1 MYSDTSFTTIS
12 DKSNFSDSDS
22 DDLDQFKIEY
32 GSDSDSDS
40 NFPSYYP
47 KSIFE
52 ENINSNS
59 LAFLPNYEKYKY
71 LEFSNNIIIPHYILK
86 KIQDKSDNI
95 EFPLFFELFTMNY
108 GMPLG
113 INCTG
118 SDFLEGIDKIYLPN
132 RIMSNLLLE
141 EGGSVYIKYIKDIK
155 KGEKIKIRPHTSDFL
170 DLEDHKQ
177 LLESKLIN
185 NYNILTKGETIEI
198 EISGET
204 YFIDIVETY
213 PDIAINICNTDI
225 EVDFDTPLDFKEKPI
240 LKPEI
245 LKKKDDEK
253 NDEIK
258 KEEEDGKKFIPFSGI
273 GRRLGD

>member
-1 MYSDTSFTTIS
+1 MYSDTSFTTS
-12 DKSNFSDSDS
+12 TDKSNFSDSDS

-32 GSDSDSDS
+32 GSDSDSYI
-40 NFPSYYP
+40 PSSYP

-95 EFPLFFELFTMNY
+95 EFPIFFELFSMNY

-118 SDFLEGIDKIYLPN
+118 SDFLEGIDKIYIPN

-141 EGGSVYIKYIKDIK
+141 EGESVYIKYIKDIK